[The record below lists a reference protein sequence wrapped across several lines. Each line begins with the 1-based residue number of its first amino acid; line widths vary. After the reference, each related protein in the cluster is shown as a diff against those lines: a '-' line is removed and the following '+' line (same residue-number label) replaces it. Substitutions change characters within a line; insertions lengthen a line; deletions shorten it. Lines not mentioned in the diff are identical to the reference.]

1 MSSSSETEDLFGA
14 SSDSGEDTDELIAA
28 SSSSKKTPPIA
39 TKKKTQAK
47 GKGGGGG
54 GNATGSSGTKKKLG
68 TSRLYKKTS
77 AKSRKDGNND
87 DEDDS
92 DDDEARGLF
101 DSDDDD
107 DDNDDNKEEKE
118 DNVQNKEETRALS
131 KRERMEAL
139 KNKARKAAG
148 LQDKPK
154 SKQSS
159 KSRKARTDEK
169 EDEEKEKGYDSGDS
183 YDSGVEYQRTKEDD
197 DFIDVEGDDEDA
209 IKEYYKEQHFDDE
222 RPDGHDEGEISS
234 GARKGSS
241 SKKRGR
247 GGDGLSEA
255 DKKDQDNPIMAA
267 VNRMKKKKK
276 VVRTFE
282 DLKIAAEDFV
292 SKMEYAADED
302 DLAIKEKRPGLK
314 KLQMLPE
321 ALDIMTNRE
330 MIRPLLESDLLSAVK
345 RWIQPLPD
353 GSLGNVTVRQSMI
366 DVISKM
372 GTGEDHGIDTDDL
385 KKSGFGKLVMV
396 LYNHKQETPAIKK
409 QLRKL
414 IEEWSRTI
422 FGKSG
427 NMRDLASVQSVR
439 VRKQGLTTYSRASM
453 NAEEVEE
460 AAAESLSRGIR
471 RSDDG
476 DIGAVLSK
484 GVKQARDLGRNRV
497 RIPVSKGFQ
506 YSVRPS
512 DVTGDVADKKTR
524 ISNVADKRESLHKRM
539 LEKSRPVSKN
549 ARSANISIE
558 GRPTKG

>member
-1 MSSSSETEDLFGA
+1 MSSSETEDLFGA

-28 SSSSKKTPPIA
+28 SSSSKKKTPPIA
-39 TKKKTQAK
+39 TKKKQTKAAT
-47 GKGGGGG
+47 GGGGV
-54 GNATGSSGTKKKLG
+54 KKKLG
-68 TSRLYKKTS
+68 TSRLSKKSS
-77 AKSRKDGNND
+77 AKASTKSAKEDKEDNND
-87 DEDDS
+87 DADDS

-107 DDNDDNKEEKE
+107 DDDDDNDKGGVEENEKE
-118 DNVQNKEETRALS
+118 HVKTKKKTLS

-139 KNKARKAAG
+139 REKARKAAG
-148 LQDKPK
+148 LQDKSK
-154 SKQSS
+154 SKQS
-159 KSRKARTDEK
+159 KRKAKDSRADGGS
-169 EDEEKEKGYDSGDS
+169 DEEKEKGYNSGDS
-183 YDSGVEYQRTKEDD
+183 YDSGVDYQRTKEDD
-197 DFIDVEGDDEDA
+197 DFIDVEGEDEEA

-222 RPDGHDEGEISS
+222 RPDGYDEEEMGSS
-234 GARKGSS
+234 SRKGS

-247 GGDGLSEA
+247 GADGLSEA

-353 GSLGNVTVRQSMI
+353 GSLGNVTVRQNMI
-366 DVISKM
+366 DAIAKM

-439 VRKQGLTTYSRASM
+439 IRKQGLTTYSRASM
-453 NAEEVEE
+453 NADEEDQVESSSHGMRNSE
-460 AAAESLSRGIR
+460 DR
-471 RSDDG
+471 

-512 DVTGDVADKKTR
+512 DVTGNVADKKTR
-524 ISNVADKRESLHKRM
+524 ISNVGDKRESLHKRM